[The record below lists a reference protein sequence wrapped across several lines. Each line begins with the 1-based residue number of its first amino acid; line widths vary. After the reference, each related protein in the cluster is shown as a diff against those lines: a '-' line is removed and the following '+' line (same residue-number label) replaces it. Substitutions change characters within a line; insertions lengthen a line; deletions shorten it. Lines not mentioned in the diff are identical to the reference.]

1 MTADTDGLALQ
12 VRHLS
17 KTFARVRALSDFDL
31 DVGVGEVVALVGE
44 NGSGKSTLIKI
55 LSGYHEPDSG
65 GTVHIV
71 GNQLTTGSA
80 ESSYRLGCRFVHQD
94 LGLIPNLSV
103 LDNMALGA
111 GYSCRRLGTISWR
124 KTRSNI
130 SADLQRLS
138 LTLDLDAKI
147 SELTPARR
155 ASIAIARA
163 LRSDPH
169 GKAQLLVLDE
179 PTATLAAGEVEQLL
193 DLIRTIAA
201 TGVGVLYVTHHLDEA
216 FRVADRGAILR
227 DGRLVA
233 VRKISELDHQTVV
246 SLMVGRELD
255 EIHDAATRL
264 TRLTDAPTLEVAELC
279 ADNIQGVS
287 FSAYPGEILGIAG
300 ITGSGRETLLGA
312 VFGGTRRESGSVRVS
327 GTLIPSERPD
337 CAMASGM
344 AFLPPDRKTLG
355 AVMDLSAK
363 ENLTLGS
370 VGSFRT
376 LGGRISSRREKAE
389 SDRWFRRLDI
399 RPADAVDSPL
409 SIFSGGNQQ
418 KVLFAKWL
426 RRGPVVF
433 LLDGP
438 CEGVDVGARTT
449 LHKQLVEA
457 AAEGLTV
464 IVASTDVDEL
474 VALCSR
480 VLVLRGGVIAA
491 ELSGDQIRAA
501 TVTKRM
507 LSGVDEQITSTEGL
521 VGS

>member
-1 MTADTDGLALQ
+1 MTAGTEELALH

-17 KTFARVRALSDFDL
+17 KTFAGVRALSDLDL
-31 DVGVGEVVALVGE
+31 DVAAGEVVALVGE

-65 GTVHIV
+65 GTVDIL
-71 GNQLTTGSA
+71 GNQLATGSA

-111 GYSCRRLGTISWR
+111 GYSCRGLGTISWR
-124 KTRSNI
+124 KTRLNF
-130 SADLQRLS
+130 AEDLERLS
-138 LTLDLDAKI
+138 LTVDLDAKV
-147 SELTPARR
+147 SELSPARR

-163 LRSDPH
+163 LRSDPQS
-169 GKAQLLVLDE
+169 KARLLVLDE
-179 PTATLAAGEVEQLL
+179 PTATLAVGEVEQLL
-193 DLIRTIAA
+193 GLIRTIAA

-216 FRVADRGAILR
+216 FRVADRAAILR

-233 VRKISELDHQTVV
+233 VRKTSELDHQTVV

-255 EIHDAATRL
+255 QTHDAAARL
-264 TRLTDAPTLEVAELC
+264 TRLTDAPMLDVAGLC
-279 ADNIQGVS
+279 AGSIRDVS
-287 FSAYPGEILGIAG
+287 FSACPGEILGIAG

-312 VFGGTRRESGSVRVS
+312 VFGGTRRESGSVRVD
-327 GTLIPSERPD
+327 GTLIPPERPD
-337 CAMASGM
+337 RAMALGM

-363 ENLTLGS
+363 ENLTLGG

-376 LGGRISSRREKAE
+376 VGGGISRRREKAE

-399 RPADAVDSPL
+399 RPAGAGDSPF
-409 SIFSGGNQQ
+409 SVFSGGNQQ

-426 RRGPVVF
+426 RRSPVVF

-438 CEGVDVGARTT
+438 CEGVDVGARST

-464 IVASTDVDEL
+464 VVASTDVDEL

-480 VLVLRGGVIAA
+480 VLVLRGGAIAA
-491 ELSGDQIRAA
+491 ELTGDQITAA
-501 TVTKRM
+501 TVTRRM
-507 LSGVDEQITSTEGL
+507 LSGSDKQVTNAENLG
-521 VGS
+521 GS